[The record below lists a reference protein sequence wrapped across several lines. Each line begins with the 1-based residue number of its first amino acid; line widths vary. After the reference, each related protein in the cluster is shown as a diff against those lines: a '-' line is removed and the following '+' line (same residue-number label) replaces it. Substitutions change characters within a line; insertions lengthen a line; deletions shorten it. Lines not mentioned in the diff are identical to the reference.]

1 MEWWQAGAGAVFA
14 VLLALLLPLVA
25 LYLRRRWL
33 SNQGG
38 VFDCAL
44 RRVEGAWSTGVAR
57 YHGDELEWYRI
68 FSFSMRPKVVLR
80 RDLTRTIGRRRPT
93 NAEGTVLFN
102 DVQILGV
109 ASRTRPAHRYELAMG
124 SQSITGLMSWLE
136 AAPPGGDSYN
146 GLE

>member
-1 MEWWQAGAGAVFA
+1 MEWWQASAAGGVS

-25 LYLRRRWL
+25 LFLRRRWL

-44 RRVEGAWSTGVAR
+44 RREPGSWSTGVAR

-68 FSFSMRPKVVLR
+68 FSLSMRPRVVLR
-80 RDLTRTIGRRRPT
+80 RDLTRTIGRRQT
-93 NAEGTVLFN
+93 TDSEAAVLFN

-109 ASRTRPAHRYELAMG
+109 ADRVQPGHRYELAMG
-124 SQSITGLMSWLE
+124 GQSITGLMSWLE